1 MSTCLATVRAFCGKG
16 SKIVQKDKSDF
27 SSRSGCSAT
36 PRPHVNDNYLFSMT
50 NNLEKLIQVDR
61 WLPFFFSFFF
71 NWGNFSCENFTIRKL
86 I

>member
-1 MSTCLATVRAFCGKG
+1 M
-16 SKIVQKDKSDF
+16 QKDQSDF

-61 WLPFFFSFFF
+61 RLPFFFLIYFLIGVIFLARTLPF
-71 NWGNFSCENFTIRKL
+71 EN
-86 I
+86 